1 MSSIETRYSNC
12 GLCLVGDFNRLQT
25 TRLRNNY
32 NLKQIVHFPTRGK
45 RTLDLVLTNLQD
57 HYETPTQRPPL
68 GLSDHMSIE
77 VQPKA
82 RIKSNSS
89 TTTIQS
95 RDMRPSKGLAMRTY
109 LEWVDLDTILN
120 SADSCED
127 KSSLLEQIIKTGLD
141 HVMPMRTRKVHST
154 EPPWITSSLKNLLQR
169 RQSALSTKLG
179 PWLFLVMIN
188 DLSVANTNIWKYAD
202 DTTLAECVEKNET
215 SSMQSR
221 VDKFVTKSRA
231 DGFQLNESKCKEL
244 RISFIKSEN
253 TLEPVTINNTNIE
266 VVPSAKLLGVMISND
281 LKWNVHVEMICK
293 KVAVSLYFLRQL
305 KRAKVPANDLLSF
318 YTTCIR
324 PVAEYACPVFHTALP
339 QYLSD
344 QLERLQKRAL
354 RMISTNDLS
363 YRLEEVFNIPT
374 FYHRKEAIFN

>member
-32 NLKQIVHFPTRGK
+32 NLKQIVNFPTRGE

-68 GLSDHMSIE
+68 GLSDHMFIE

-95 RDMRPSKGLAMRTY
+95 RNMRPSKRLAMRTY
-109 LEWVDLDTILN
+109 LESVDLDTMLN
-120 SADSCED
+120 SADSGED
-127 KSSLLEQIIKTGLD
+127 KTSLLEQIIKTGLD

-154 EPPWITSSLKNLLQR
+154 EPPWIASSLKNLLQR
-169 RQSALSTKLG
+169 RQSALSTKLC
-179 PWLFLVMIN
+179 PWLFLIMIN
-188 DLSVANTNIWKYAD
+188 DLSVANTNILKYAN

-244 RISFIKSEN
+244 RISFTKSEN

-281 LKWNVHVEMICK
+281 LKWNVHVEMIGK
-293 KVAVSLYFLRQL
+293 KAFAFTGFCAKLR
-305 KRAKVPANDLLSF
+305 S
-318 YTTCIR
+318 IR
-324 PVAEYACPVFHTALP
+324 I
-339 QYLSD
+339 
-344 QLERLQKRAL
+344 LQP
-354 RMISTNDLS
+354 
-363 YRLEEVFNIPT
+363 EVF
-374 FYHRKEAIFN
+374 Y

>member
-1 MSSIETRYSNC
+1 MSSIETRYFNC

-68 GLSDHMSIE
+68 SLSDHMSIE
-77 VQPKA
+77 VQPQA

-95 RDMRPSKGLAMRTY
+95 RNMRPSKRLTMRTY
-109 LEWVDLDTILN
+109 LESVDLDTILN

-127 KSSLLEQIIKTGLD
+127 KTSLLEQIIKTGLD

-154 EPPWITSSLKNLLQR
+154 EPPWITSSLLQR

-244 RISFIKSEN
+244 RISFTKS
-253 TLEPVTINNTNIE
+253 
-266 VVPSAKLLGVMISND
+266 
-281 LKWNVHVEMICK
+281 
-293 KVAVSLYFLRQL
+293 
-305 KRAKVPANDLLSF
+305 
-318 YTTCIR
+318 
-324 PVAEYACPVFHTALP
+324 
-339 QYLSD
+339 
-344 QLERLQKRAL
+344 
-354 RMISTNDLS
+354 
-363 YRLEEVFNIPT
+363 
-374 FYHRKEAIFN
+374 

>member
-95 RDMRPSKGLAMRTY
+95 RDMRPSKRLAMRTY

-244 RISFIKSEN
+244 RISFTKSEN

-293 KVAVSLYFLRQL
+293 KVPVSLYFLRQL

-318 YTTCIR
+318 YSTCIR